1 MSLEHTILGGN
12 KHPFQAACSLTAARG
27 GAGLQ
32 GGSAD
37 PEWSLRGGLR
47 PQPGLE
53 PRGDTVIKAA
63 EAQAQGEARNVAWA
77 MLQDQAE
84 GEATTFP
91 APVPDSAPQGL

>member
-1 MSLEHTILGGN
+1 MEG
-12 KHPFQAACSLTAARG
+12 ARG

-37 PEWSLRGGLR
+37 PEWSLRGGLH

-53 PRGDTVIKAA
+53 PRGDAVIKAA
-63 EAQAQGEARNVAWA
+63 EAQALGEARNVAWA

-84 GEATTFP
+84 SEATTFP
-91 APVPDSAPQGL
+91 PPVPDGAPRGL

>member
-1 MSLEHTILGGN
+1 MSLEHTILGRN
-12 KHPFQAACSLTAARG
+12 KHPFQAACSLTAAWG

-37 PEWSLRGGLR
+37 PEWSLRGGL
-47 PQPGLE
+47 